1 MAGKRL
7 TIEEVMK
14 EVLRYANENPE
25 ALDIEDFTRE
35 LLEKNGYVM
44 ATDVDFLVNRFGID
58 RDTVFNINLRL
69 MEWETTDVGTGGRFG
84 IAYDPET
91 GMYYDLLG
99 EYNKYKKKYS
109 GSVTPLTS
117 EEYEEYVKRELEK

>member
-1 MAGKRL
+1 
-7 TIEEVMK
+7 MK